1 MMTAGDTL
9 LIKALFDELVDIG
22 LGEQAKPRRHE
33 LHLEGIA
40 MSARFKARQG
50 SEGHL
55 ERGTGALYR
64 RGRGGKDSLA
74 ATLRNPGVDSI
85 AGTCGSLH
93 AGIDTAD
100 TMTADQLGGHTID
113 QVIVELQPAGD
124 NQVVIVEL

>member
-1 MMTAGDTL
+1 MMTTGDTL

-50 SEGHL
+50 SKGHL
-55 ERGTGALYR
+55 EGGSGALHR

-85 AGTCGSLH
+85 AGTCCSLH
-93 AGIDTAD
+93 AGIYTAD
-100 TMTADQLGGHTID
+100 TMTADQFGGHTID
-113 QVIVELQPAGD
+113 QVIVELQPTGG
-124 NQVVIVEL
+124 NQVGLFQL